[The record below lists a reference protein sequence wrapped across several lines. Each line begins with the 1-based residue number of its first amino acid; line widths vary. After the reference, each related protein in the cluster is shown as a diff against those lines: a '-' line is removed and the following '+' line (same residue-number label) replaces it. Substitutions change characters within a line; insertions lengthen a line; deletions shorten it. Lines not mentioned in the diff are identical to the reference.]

1 RGSDPNAAVYW
12 LARMVEG
19 GEDVRFIARRMVIH
33 AAEDIGLANPNALL
47 LAQACFNAVNLVGW
61 PESKLILSET
71 AIYLATSPKSNSSY
85 IAIENALAAVREHG
99 DLPVPLHLRNAPTRL
114 MKDLGYS
121 EGYRYAH
128 DFEDNFVQDNF
139 LPDQITGTVFYEP
152 GRNARELEIRKQL
165 EARWQKIYGYK
176 KNNE

>member
-1 RGSDPNAAVYW
+1 
-12 LARMVEG
+12 
-19 GEDVRFIARRMVIH
+19 
-33 AAEDIGLANPNALL
+33 
-47 LAQACFNAVNLVGW
+47 
-61 PESKLILSET
+61 
-71 AIYLATSPKSNSSY
+71 
-85 IAIENALAAVREHG
+85 
-99 DLPVPLHLRNAPTRL
+99 

>member
-1 RGSDPNAAVYW
+1 
-12 LARMVEG
+12 
-19 GEDVRFIARRMVIH
+19 
-33 AAEDIGLANPNALL
+33 
-47 LAQACFNAVNLVGW
+47 VNLVGW

>member
-1 RGSDPNAAVYW
+1 
-12 LARMVEG
+12 MVEG